1 MFGPQNS
8 PLQTWIICQIMKH
21 DEKRRAITYLRNQN
35 YDIHL
40 ADIKT
45 GRIPN
50 YRCTS
55 SNLNTQA
62 ITKQNPMHSNR
73 IAILI
78 KNTQYILTA
87 ILLWSKNHPEHS
99 QSNTL
104 KIEELVRIIFLMTWN
119 IAVFMPA
126 ALHAADPRLHC
137 QVQLQPHHQVC
148 RWHISGRSHQQ
159 QRWNALQRGSGTAG
173 WMVWR

>member
-1 MFGPQNS
+1 
-8 PLQTWIICQIMKH
+8 MKH

-73 IAILI
+73 HSNIN
-78 KNTQYILTA
+78 KKHSYILTA
-87 ILLWSKNHPEHS
+87 ILLWSKKTI
-99 QSNTL
+99 QNTL
-104 KIEELVRIIFLMTWN
+104 KAT
-119 IAVFMPA
+119 
-126 ALHAADPRLHC
+126 H
-137 QVQLQPHHQVC
+137 
-148 RWHISGRSHQQ
+148 
-159 QRWNALQRGSGTAG
+159 
-173 WMVWR
+173 

>member
-1 MFGPQNS
+1 
-8 PLQTWIICQIMKH
+8 MKH

-45 GRIPN
+45 GRILN

-78 KNTQYILTA
+78 KHTQYILTA

-119 IAVFMPA
+119 IVVTLYSKVPLVNILTNMNK
-126 ALHAADPRLHC
+126 LWTIHL
-137 QVQLQPHHQVC
+137 LQYLFNFVNV
-148 RWHISGRSHQQ
+148 S
-159 QRWNALQRGSGTAG
+159 
-173 WMVWR
+173 